1 VSVESGLTVLVSASV
16 VYSLGIAPIFTLTN
30 DLIIGA
36 APPERAGAA
45 SAISETGA
53 ELGGALSIAI
63 LGTLGTAV
71 YRRQVD
77 DGIPASVPADAAET
91 SRDTLG
97 GAVAA
102 SGDLD
107 AGLASQVLEAARE
120 AFVQGFQVV
129 AYASAV
135 LAALAAAGVAVF
147 LRNVRGPTEPAG
159 ESTPGTGPLPETN

>member
-1 VSVESGLTVLVSASV
+1 VEVNSGLGFLVGSSV
-16 VYSLGIAPIFTLTN
+16 VYSLGIAPVFTLTN

-45 SAISETGA
+45 SGISETGA

-77 DGIPASVPADAAET
+77 DGIPVSVPADAAET
-91 SRDTLG
+91 TRDTLG

-102 SGDLD
+102 SDELPDSTAARVLD
-107 AGLASQVLEAARE
+107 AANE

-129 AYASAV
+129 ALASAG
-135 LAALAAAGVAVF
+135 LAALSAIGVALF
-147 LRNVRGPTEPAG
+147 LRNVRGPAG
-159 ESTPGTGPLPETN
+159 ETEVPSSMPLAESH